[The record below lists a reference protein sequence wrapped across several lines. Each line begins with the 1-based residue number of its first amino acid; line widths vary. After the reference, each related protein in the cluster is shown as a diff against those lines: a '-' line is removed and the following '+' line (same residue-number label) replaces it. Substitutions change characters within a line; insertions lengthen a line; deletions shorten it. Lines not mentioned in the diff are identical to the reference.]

1 LWKEGGREI
10 MTENECKVKQTNK
23 KTPAF
28 EECQIAPGASH
39 EKGHLTPE
47 FKMANEIVCDH
58 VGDKFHP

>member
-1 LWKEGGREI
+1 MNAKWH
-10 MTENECKVKQTNK
+10 KQTNK
-23 KTPAF
+23 NPAF

-58 VGDKFHP
+58 VGDKFHPWFL